1 MYYDVR
7 LRKDDSG
14 RRGNVVSS
22 RPDHDTILKCCHSIL
37 LYLGIIKNV
46 KEGHDVMKA
55 NTRIEA
61 LLAQCLAPSKPLLK
75 C

>member
-1 MYYDVR
+1 MYYDSR
-7 LRKDDSG
+7 LRKGNNG

-22 RPDHDTILKCCHSIL
+22 KPDHDTMQKCCHSIL

-46 KEGHDVMKA
+46 REGRDVMKA
-55 NTRIEA
+55 NTRIGA